1 MIVCTLIFILLSFQI
16 YAEFG
21 WKVYKF
27 VNCNPALRCKQ
38 VCMREW
44 VYIIILFSVIDYY
57 RVYEIFLSLVK
68 MVIIF
73 TVSFISLLCTQIVL
87 DHGL

>member
-1 MIVCTLIFILLSFQI
+1 M
-16 YAEFG
+16 
-21 WKVYKF
+21 
-27 VNCNPALRCKQ
+27 
-38 VCMREW
+38 
-44 VYIIILFSVIDYY
+44 YIIIWFSVIDYY

-87 DHGL
+87 DHEL